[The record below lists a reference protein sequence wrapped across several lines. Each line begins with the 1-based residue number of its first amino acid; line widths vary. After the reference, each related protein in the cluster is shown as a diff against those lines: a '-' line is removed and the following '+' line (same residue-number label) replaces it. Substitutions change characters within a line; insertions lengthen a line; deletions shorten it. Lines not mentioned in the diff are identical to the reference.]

1 MTTYTLPERNDTY
14 EDWAGCQ
21 ARGYV
26 PTERQRPIVD
36 AVAAA
41 LAAGLYYSRDVLA
54 DVIRRMGIPPEVAEV
69 QQSQTCR
76 NEGGV
81 VGMDAYYA
89 RRYLEARAAHRAE
102 DEARAILAPEPGK
115 ALGTLIFSDCKQT
128 RACTIIAA
136 PPGDD
141 IRVQGT
147 RGRYS
152 VLVTCTARQI
162 VAAQE
167 RARERAGSR

>member
-14 EDWAGCQ
+14 EDWAGCG

-26 PTERQRPIVD
+26 PTERQRPIID
-36 AVAAA
+36 AVTAA
-41 LAAGLYYSRDVLA
+41 LAAGLYYSSDVLA
-54 DVIRRMGIPPEVAEV
+54 DVIRRLGIPPDVAEV
-69 QQSQTCR
+69 QRSQSCR

-81 VGMDAYYA
+81 VGMDVYYA
-89 RRYLEARAAHRAE
+89 RRYIEARAEHKAE

-115 ALGTLIFSDCKQT
+115 ALGMLIFSDRKQT

-136 PPGDD
+136 PSGGD
-141 IRVQGT
+141 IRVQGV
-147 RGRYS
+147 RGRYP

-167 RARERAGSR
+167 RARERATL